1 MVVADSKH
9 ITVGCQTVF
18 RRRTRTGIVPVR
30 LVEEAAW
37 SEEVLRVERGF
48 KAAHEGEVAKSNRW
62 SRA

>member
-1 MVVADSKH
+1 MAVADSKN
-9 ITVGCQTVF
+9 IAVGCQTVF
-18 RRRTRTGIVPVR
+18 RRPTRAGIVPVS

-48 KAAHEGEVAKSNRW
+48 KAAHEGQVAKSNRS